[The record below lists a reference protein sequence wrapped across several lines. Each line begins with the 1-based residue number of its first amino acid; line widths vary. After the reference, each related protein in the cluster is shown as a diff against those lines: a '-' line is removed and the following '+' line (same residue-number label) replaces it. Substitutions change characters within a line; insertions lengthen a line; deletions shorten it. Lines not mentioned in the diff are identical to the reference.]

1 MNTVKYALVSVLWP
15 AMVVSAQIA
24 SVKAYSAPDAAEV
37 YGALFALR
45 SKKPV
50 LVLSTTVKPKIC
62 SVSEKDAT
70 GIEDPQFR
78 EAMNGF
84 RDINEHVWDLSS
96 VLGDRKTITEAE
108 LDETFKPG
116 VMEGWKRFRLKYPDS
131 LGYVALSAVGFNS
144 AHTVAVVYAES
155 RGGPKR
161 GAGGLKYFRR
171 TPKGWQRVN
180 TDFPNCDWIS

>member
-1 MNTVKYALVSVLWP
+1 MMNILKYALVSVLWP

-24 SVKAYSAPDAAEV
+24 SVKAYSAADAAEV

-45 SKKPV
+45 SKKPT

-70 GIEDPQFR
+70 GIKDPQFR
-78 EAMNGF
+78 EAMNAF
-84 RDINEHVWDLSS
+84 RDVNEQVWDLSS
-96 VLGDRKTITEAE
+96 VLSDRKTITEAE

-131 LGYVALSAVGFNS
+131 LGYVALSALGFNS
-144 AHTVAVVYAES
+144 AHRC
-155 RGGPKR
+155 RGVLRKPRRPQVGSGRTQVLPTHAKR
-161 GAGGLKYFRR
+161 MAA
-171 TPKGWQRVN
+171 
-180 TDFPNCDWIS
+180 S